1 MSWHRCTYDGDY
13 GSGCEEYVW
22 VAYCDD
28 EDSARCD
35 EHQESDY
42 GNSDNDDRDNE
53 SESEWADIEVLIRG
67 ECWTVFSLDTFYEL
81 TRDCRTYIRRNLY
94 YMIKDYFDF
103 LDTEHAYGQEQRSK
117 LGDLGPREKRDLGM
131 KIRDHIAQ
139 GRVYMCSLW
148 LSDADMEE
156 LEEDE
161 YDSWD
166 LLANTDASLVK
177 IGYSKYPAEDRVDQL
192 VRQCDIEQPRL
203 LATFPS
209 ERQDSLVFAHLLE
222 KIVHE
227 LCSERQVDVYCHGC
241 GRTHV
246 EYYVFEEIGR
256 CTKKESARLHVDSM
270 RRDIAKWQ
278 SAIQDLDGLYHDIAF
293 VQRNMLDKIKK
304 HLRGSKYSAPW

>member
-1 MSWHRCTYDGDY
+1 MRGNEVSIPFLQSKQMSWHRCTYDGDY

-67 ECWTVFSLDTFYEL
+67 ECWTVFSLDTFYGTNTSLVIMQHGCASHARNPYCNNFRFVKPEL
-81 TRDCRTYIRRNLY
+81 TRDCRTYVRRNLY

-117 LGDLGPREKRDLGM
+117 LGYLGPREKRDLGM

-148 LSDADMEE
+148 LSDSDMEE

-161 YDSWD
+161 YDCR
-166 LLANTDASLVK
+166 LKKKQILGFLV
-177 IGYSKYPAEDRVDQL
+177 
-192 VRQCDIEQPRL
+192 DIL
-203 LATFPS
+203 
-209 ERQDSLVFAHLLE
+209 
-222 KIVHE
+222 
-227 LCSERQVDVYCHGC
+227 
-241 GRTHV
+241 
-246 EYYVFEEIGR
+246 
-256 CTKKESARLHVDSM
+256 
-270 RRDIAKWQ
+270 IA
-278 SAIQDLDGLYHDIAF
+278 I
-293 VQRNMLDKIKK
+293 
-304 HLRGSKYSAPW
+304 